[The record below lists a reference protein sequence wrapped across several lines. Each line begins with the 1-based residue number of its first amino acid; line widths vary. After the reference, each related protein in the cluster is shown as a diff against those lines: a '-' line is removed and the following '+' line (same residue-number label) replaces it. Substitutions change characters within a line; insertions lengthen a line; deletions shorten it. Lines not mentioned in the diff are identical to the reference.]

1 MGLSFND
8 VVAVEVFLNSL
19 PVLTVL
25 LSQLLKSLFTKDVF
39 LKEYLS
45 PFTRLAL
52 PQRGS
57 PTLFA
62 QKPLYTIIG
71 STVFYYPARAT
82 FTALFFVIGK
92 RIDYSLPKLKLG
104 KAWFINTFLQLDLIP

>member
-1 MGLSFND
+1 
-8 VVAVEVFLNSL
+8 
-19 PVLTVL
+19 
-25 LSQLLKSLFTKDVF
+25 LLKSLFTKDVF

-104 KAWFINTFLQLDLIP
+104 KAWFINTFLQLDQNQKQ